1 MGPRLTFSLMYWS
14 EEEVEDYIRYP
25 SEGSVEELGSP
36 IYFIGRNELAQDE
49 LMGDLINDLEEK
61 GYDYAPI
68 RPYNSREYY
77 EVETGEVHSTDED
90 QYVSYNEIM
99 LYCIN
104 ILTEYPFALATHPDR
119 DSWKIVTPADLNTRT
134 AKEFLFTYYAEMAK
148 AVSDLIKE
156 TYTID
161 ELQEIYEDAR
171 PGGGAI
177 SRWSDA
183 VDENVDLHPVEFMSI
198 ADLKEVVRDNEILL
212 DELDFRSKTQCKQAF
227 DTVEKYRN
235 KVMHG
240 NRSVISSEEDV
251 GALVE
256 SIEISCDIAIK
267 AGGDGP
273 GLDIPP

>member
-1 MGPRLTFSLMYWS
+1 MYWS

-25 SEGSVEELGSP
+25 SEGSSKELGSL
-36 IYFIGRNELAQDE
+36 IYFIGQNEIGQD
-49 LMGDLINDLEEK
+49 DLIEDILSDLEKK
-61 GYDYAPI
+61 GFDYAPL

-77 EVETGEVHSTDED
+77 EVETREIHPIDED
-90 QYVSYNEIM
+90 QYVRYDQIM

-104 ILTEYPFALATHPDR
+104 ILTEHPFALATHPDR
-119 DSWKIVTPADLNTRT
+119 DSWRIVTPADLNTRT

-148 AVSDLIKE
+148 AVSELISDH
-156 TYTID
+156 YTID
-161 ELQEIYEDAR
+161 ELEEIYEEAR

-177 SRWSDA
+177 DRWSDA
-183 VDENVDLHPVEFMSI
+183 VDENVNLHPVEFMSI
-198 ADLKEVVRDNEILL
+198 ADLKEVVRDNEDLL
-212 DELDFRSKTQCKQAF
+212 NTLDFPSKTQCKKAF

-240 NRSVISSEEDV
+240 NRTVISSKEDV
-251 GALVE
+251 SALVE
-256 SIEISCDIAIK
+256 SLEIACDIAVH